1 MSAGEVT
8 TPSPLVSML
17 LPFTSSARC
26 PACEAVRATPVR
38 LVQVVKA
45 VAIMVSAWAP
55 VRIGLRLPWSV
66 KYWTEPLAQT
76 RGWPSTP
83 AL

>member
-1 MSAGEVT
+1 M
-8 TPSPLVSML
+8 
-17 LPFTSSARC
+17 
-26 PACEAVRATPVR
+26 R